1 MPPQAHAKFATIA
14 LDFDGSVG
22 RIVLNNPRLNVITLE
37 MMDELDSAL
46 KEAEGRAD
54 ISTVVLRGAGTGFS
68 AGVDVAAHAPDKVR
82 DMLGK
87 FHAVVRSIV
96 ASKKVTVAAV
106 HGNCLG
112 GGAELAAVCDLVF
125 TTESATWGFTEI
137 SLGCYPP
144 VAAAMLSAV
153 VGQKRAAD
161 LILTGRKITGDVA
174 FSMGLANEAVP
185 DGELD
190 EVVEETCERLR
201 SLSASSLA
209 ATKKALYAWDA

>member
-1 MPPQAHAKFATIA
+1 
-14 LDFDGSVG
+14 
-22 RIVLNNPRLNVITLE
+22 
-37 MMDELDSAL
+37 
-46 KEAEGRAD
+46 
-54 ISTVVLRGAGTGFS
+54 
-68 AGVDVAAHAPDKVR
+68 
-82 DMLGK
+82 MLGK

-125 TTESATWGFTEI
+125 TTESATWGFPEI
-137 SLGCYPP
+137 SLGCFPP

-153 VGQKRAAD
+153 IGHKRAAD
-161 LILTGRKITGDVA
+161 LILTGRKITGDMA

-209 ATKKALYAWDA
+209 ATKKALYAWDASHLHKGLERAETIYLEELMQTEDAKEGVRAFMQKRKPRWQGR